1 MGLPARDAV
10 GRKPLAPLKAAQSGL
25 GLWAEFTVRL
35 EFSGARP
42 VQGELEQGHR
52 RARAPHPQD
61 AHAIPPFCF
70 QVSICTQ
77 TGAHADAALP

>member
-1 MGLPARDAV
+1 MAEDA
-10 GRKPLAPLKAAQSGL
+10 
-25 GLWAEFTVRL
+25 VRL

-77 TGAHADAALP
+77 PGVHADAGLKTAYKSPILPGLDLQGGL